1 MSELAA
7 STGVMLEVGLGAVK
21 DGIGDS
27 RPGSG
32 FVSWR
37 AGWHPWRLFNCAT
50 REILE
55 SMDTSRRPEPIDRQA
70 LHAWFSRVPGREIAR
85 EQVAQIDRVLP
96 NLFGYHLVQVG
107 RLGDLDLLSKSRIL
121 YRNVVAIDGLELDS
135 HYPVVRGS
143 ATALPV
149 DSDSVD
155 VVVLPHVLEFEAQPH
170 EALRE
175 SARVIVPDGHLIVC
189 GFNPWSMLGGWRYL
203 KRRQQTVPWNGQF
216 LALTRLRD
224 WLALL
229 GFDVLSQDACF
240 FRPPFS
246 NERLLKRLEFLD
258 RIGKRMPAYF
268 SGAYFLLA
276 RKRVTTLTPVRPR
289 WRPRRRLVSVGL
301 VGPSARVV
309 DGLAERE

>member
-1 MSELAA
+1 MDV
-7 STGVMLEVGLGAVK
+7 T
-21 DGIGDS
+21 
-27 RPGSG
+27 
-32 FVSWR
+32 
-37 AGWHPWRLFNCAT
+37 HPRHSPDPVDP
-50 REILE
+50 R
-55 SMDTSRRPEPIDRQA
+55 A
-70 LHAWFSRVPGREIAR
+70 LHAWFSHVPGRESAR
-85 EQVAQIDRVLP
+85 EQVAQLDRVLP
-96 NLFGYHLVQVG
+96 NLFGYHLLQVG

-121 YRNVVAIDGLELDS
+121 HRNVVAIDGQPQDPV
-135 HYPVVRGS
+135 YPVVRGS

-149 DSDSVD
+149 ESDSVD

-175 SARVIVPDGHLIVC
+175 SARIIVPDGHLLIC

-203 KRRQQTVPWNGQF
+203 KRRQQSVPWNGDF
-216 LALTRLRD
+216 LALPRLRD

-240 FRPPFS
+240 FKPPFS
-246 NERLLKRLEFLD
+246 NERLLKRLDFLD
-258 RIGKRMPAYF
+258 KIGKRMPAYF

-301 VGPSARVV
+301 VGPSARVADGLVDGLVDEGATRLV
-309 DGLAERE
+309 DGLAEGE